1 MKEKVNE
8 KNVCDSAR
16 EVWTKKKKDKEE
28 DVQRRRKI
36 KKMKKKRESTCLQP
50 SSSHDPQVQPP
61 QSDGC
66 NFDEDNIYED

>member
-50 SSSHDPQVQPP
+50 SSLGRGDFEKFREKFRPFGIWQR
-61 QSDGC
+61 
-66 NFDEDNIYED
+66 